1 MKDSTLFRHTPRVV
15 LALFAAAVVVTVV
28 WMLLPSNAAVSGSGR
43 DKAPD
48 RGIPVEVAPV
58 RIDAVVIDVG
68 AVGTLLANESV
79 VIRPE
84 IAGRIKTIHF
94 QEGQVV
100 AKAKRLVAL
109 DDSEL
114 TAQVAQSKASANLAR
129 LNYQR
134 TQDLVAKRI
143 VSQQVYDEAKARL
156 AEAQARLTL
165 DQVRLEKA
173 TLRAPF
179 AGVLGV
185 RRVSPGD
192 YVAAGQDIV
201 NLESVNPL
209 KVDLRLPEVY
219 ARRLKTAQAVTLRVD
234 AFSDEVYEGE
244 IYFIDP
250 RVDVSTR
257 SLLVRARIRNSEREL
272 RPGMFVTATIVLD
285 RHEQA
290 VLIPEQALVA
300 SGGDQYVFRVQ
311 DGNAVRTKVAV
322 GNRRAGEIEIT
333 SGLTAQDRVVIAGH
347 QKLRDG
353 APVSPLAPVPETSPQ
368 MQ

>member
-1 MKDSTLFRHTPRVV
+1 MKDSTLFRHTPRVA
-15 LALFAAAVVVTVV
+15 LALFALAVVAIAV
-28 WMLLPSNAAVSGSGR
+28 WMLLPSNAAVEKSGR
-43 DKAPD
+43 GNGP
-48 RGIPVEVAPV
+48 GGGVPVEVAPV
-58 RIDAVVIDVG
+58 RIDDVVIDAE
-68 AVGTLLANESV
+68 AVGSLLANESV

-84 IAGRIKTIHF
+84 IVGRIKTIYF

-100 AKAKRLVAL
+100 TKGKRLVAL

-114 TAQVAQSKASANLAR
+114 SAQLAQSDASANLAR

-143 VSQQVYDEAKARL
+143 VSQQAYDEAKARL
-156 AEAQARLTL
+156 VEAQARVKL
-165 DQVRLEKA
+165 DQARLEKA

-201 NLESVNPL
+201 NLENVNPL
-209 KVDLRLPEVY
+209 KVELRLPEVY
-219 ARRLKTAQAVTLRVD
+219 ARQLKTGQPVKVRVD
-234 AFSDEVYEGE
+234 AISGKVYDGE
-244 IYFIDP
+244 IYVIDP
-250 RVDVSTR
+250 HLDVSTR

-285 RHEQA
+285 RHVQA
-290 VLIPEQALVA
+290 MLIPEQALFA
-300 SGGDQYVFRVQ
+300 SGRDQYVFRVQ
-311 DGNAVRTKVAV
+311 DGKAVRTKVAV
-322 GNRRAGEIEIT
+322 GNRRAGEVEIT
-333 SGLTAQDRVVIAGH
+333 SGLTAQDRVVTAGH

-353 APVSPLAPVPETSPQ
+353 ASVSPLGPATPTSPK

>member
-1 MKDSTLFRHTPRVV
+1 M
-15 LALFAAAVVVTVV
+15 
-28 WMLLPSNAAVSGSGR
+28 
-43 DKAPD
+43 
-48 RGIPVEVAPV
+48 
-58 RIDAVVIDVG
+58 
-68 AVGTLLANESV
+68 
-79 VIRPE
+79 
-84 IAGRIKTIHF
+84 
-94 QEGQVV
+94 
-100 AKAKRLVAL
+100 VAL

-114 TAQVAQSKASANLAR
+114 SAQLAQSDASANLAR

-143 VSQQVYDEAKARL
+143 VSQQAYDEAKARL
-156 AEAQARLTL
+156 VEAQARVKL
-165 DQVRLEKA
+165 DQARLEKA

-209 KVDLRLPEVY
+209 KVELRLPEVY
-219 ARRLKTAQAVTLRVD
+219 ARQLKTGQPVKVRVD
-234 AFSDEVYEGE
+234 AISGKVYDGE
-244 IYFIDP
+244 IYVIDP
-250 RVDVSTR
+250 RLDVSTR

-285 RHEQA
+285 RRAQA
-290 VLIPEQALVA
+290 MLIPEQALVA

-311 DGNAVRTKVAV
+311 DGKAVRTKVAV
-322 GNRRAGEIEIT
+322 GNRRAGEVEIT
-333 SGLTAQDRVVIAGH
+333 SGLTAQDRVVTAGH

-353 APVSPLAPVPETSPQ
+353 APVSPLGPAPQASPK